1 MGAEAKLDIATTNA
15 AAAAKFLEEEARID
29 DERELLEDVH
39 KLLDQLAA
47 SAALLET
54 DFDGPAGRRLLSIV
68 DLSSLA
74 EADPAAVTEVRQ
86 MITDLI
92 TAGEADRVSAQEA
105 DKAAKLAYTKAKEA
119 HTKAWEILAL
129 AIGRVD
135 FATIELGKLS
145 TAAKKATHVREIAEA
160 AHDISVANVAVA
172 TEELTI
178 EETRVKKEEAIFVQ
192 VSK

>member
-92 TAGEADRVSAQEA
+92 TAGEADR
-105 DKAAKLAYTKAKEA
+105 AAKLAYTKAKEA

>member
-1 MGAEAKLDIATTNA
+1 MGDGKRVIEENAEDKLDIATANA
-15 AAAAKFLEEEARID
+15 AAAAKFLEEEEARID

-74 EADPAAVTEVRQ
+74 EADPAAITEVRQ

-105 DKAAKLAYTKAKEA
+105 DKA
-119 HTKAWEILAL
+119 
-129 AIGRVD
+129 
-135 FATIELGKLS
+135 
-145 TAAKKATHVREIAEA
+145 
-160 AHDISVANVAVA
+160 
-172 TEELTI
+172 
-178 EETRVKKEEAIFVQ
+178 
-192 VSK
+192 